1 MQGNFFTVDEPVWG
15 LSAGT
20 GKLCIF
26 GHLGLVFIWSCFVSC
41 LLLLL
46 YYVIFAPVL
55 TEGTLVCSY
64 FNRQEYSIFYSAA
77 FIHLWSCFLFFVCEF
92 KRHESKQKTV
102 AGVFVVDPC
111 ASLHHSVQTY
121 LPLPDMTPCGCS
133 VMNDFVRI
141 HCSLLTSEAFI
152 SLICGISLRW
162 PTL

>member
-1 MQGNFFTVDEPVWG
+1 MRGNFFTVDE
-15 LSAGT
+15 
-20 GKLCIF
+20 
-26 GHLGLVFIWSCFVSC
+26 
-41 LLLLL
+41 
-46 YYVIFAPVL
+46 
-55 TEGTLVCSY
+55 LVCSY

-77 FIHLWSCFLFFVCEF
+77 FVHTFDRALILFFACEF
-92 KRHESKQKTV
+92 KRRENKQKTV

-121 LPLPDMTPCGCS
+121 LPLPDMTHCS

-162 PTL
+162 PTLIVGGLDKRISIFIGGYRLFAKGRMKKVVIIFI